1 MIHAYDENCL
11 AYACKSIA
19 RLFDVAINDC
29 CIPLTKFWD
38 KFSNSKTAYL
48 IENGDYSTIVGKSG
62 IELYFDIYDTNIIK
76 YRNVDDRSQ
85 EYWLGWILTKFQ
97 WETSMRFK
105 DISKYFS
112 IEDLYHMYYPYHEMD
127 SKAFINTLIKQ
138 INNTKEMT
146 NIKQIR
152 INSNLSQKELSIMSN
167 VPIRTLQQY
176 EQNQKD
182 INKAQAIYIL
192 SLSKALKCSPYD
204 LLELKEI

>member
-1 MIHAYDENCL
+1 
-11 AYACKSIA
+11 
-19 RLFDVAINDC
+19 
-29 CIPLTKFWD
+29 
-38 KFSNSKTAYL
+38 
-48 IENGDYSTIVGKSG
+48 
-62 IELYFDIYDTNIIK
+62 
-76 YRNVDDRSQ
+76 
-85 EYWLGWILTKFQ
+85 
-97 WETSMRFK
+97 
-105 DISKYFS
+105 
-112 IEDLYHMYYPYHEMD
+112 MYYPYHEMD

-138 INNTKEMT
+138 INNTKKMS